1 MKKYGFLTLILCLF
15 CLGEAAVASPG
26 KADAEP
32 AAQAQ
37 SSKLTVKGF
46 VKDDKGDPMIGVTLI
61 VKGTNFGTV
70 SNADG
75 SYSIDV
81 PYGGATL
88 MVSYIGYA
96 PQEINVNNRTKIDIT
111 LLEDSKALEEVIVV
125 GYNVQKK
132 ETITGSIATITTKD
146 LKQSP
151 TANINN
157 ALAGRMPGLLVNQF
171 SGGEPGNDAAQLNIR
186 GISTYG
192 QSGVIMIVDGI
203 ERDMSYLAPDEIE
216 TFTILKDASATA
228 PYGIRG
234 ANGVIVVT
242 TKRGRKGE
250 KPTVDFKASVGISEP
265 IRYPDYLGSA
275 DYATLY
281 NEAMLHDNPS
291 WTADA
296 PSLFTQ
302 EAIDNY
308 RRAKGDN
315 SDGLGYNWDYFDYA
329 FQPSVLQ
336 DYSLSVRGGTDRARY
351 FILGSYYKQGGNYKL
366 SNADNANN
374 FLRYNFRA
382 NVDVDATK
390 RLKISVDLGAR
401 VTEYSYPGATAAN
414 IISLANT
421 QPPYLPIVLPN
432 NGNEVNQTNFEENG
446 GYLLYGDVDYRYN
459 MLGQLTRTGFS
470 KRTRRYLQGSFKLSH
485 DLDFI
490 TKGLSV
496 AAQFS
501 YDTFNQHTIA
511 NNVATFGIGN
521 LTYPGYS
528 IWSLANNSKD
538 EWKNNAGYWIQNG
551 SYTNANQRTT
561 DDAPKNTVSHGKP
574 EGTSRFQAR
583 LDYNRKFGDHNV
595 TAMLLYYMQ
604 NKIVNNEVPFRYM
617 GMSARA
623 TYDYKNKYL
632 FEFNLG
638 YNGSENFARG
648 HRFGVFPAGS
658 IGWVVSQEEF
668 MKNVSWID
676 HLKLRASFGLV
687 GNDQMPDNLRFA
699 YLQYYSSD
707 DNMNIYF
714 GENRKPY
721 GTTLIEGVFANPS
734 LTWEKARKFNFGIDA
749 EFFHQRL
756 TLSVDVFKEHRYDIL
771 TSLEDDNKLGFPYIV
786 GQTAPIVNSGIVD
799 NRGIEFQLSWDGRI
813 GQHFRYWIRPN
824 FTFARNKVKFCN
836 EISYIDNNGRDCP
849 WRYQT
854 GRRVGENFCYIFDHF
869 VADQDEADRL
879 NAMNGGS
886 GFGMWGAVQPG
897 DVVYKDMNGDGVV
910 NNYDRAAIGNPR
922 TPEIQ
927 YGIPV
932 GLSYKGFDFS
942 MLWQGSAL
950 CSVQLSGPAV
960 WDFPLYD
967 QSRIGKVRRMHLNRW
982 TPETAAT
989 ATYPALHYGIHN
1001 NNKQQYSSLFLYDA
1015 TYIRLKNVE
1024 IGYTL
1029 PKAWT
1034 SKAGIQSVRIYA
1046 QGQNLLTFDRLGD
1059 VDMDPEIKNGDG
1071 SWFPVQRVVN
1081 LGINMTF

>member
-1 MKKYGFLTLILCLF
+1 MLLLSEDELGAPGNWYNYLVIGEDVLSDPGDVRLYTKEALTFDVENDLKSQLGRIIEKRKLEAHDIRNLSQIMQEVKTDVSMQTFQRHDTGERRASSGVLSMTASYLFGFLIYMFVFMYGVMVMHGVIEEKNSRVLEIIVSSVRPFELMLGKILGIASVALVQFLIWVALILA
-15 CLGEAAVASPG
+15 LGTAALHLLTPDALIRSAAVPG
-26 KADAEP
+26 VVPQMDAGTL
-32 AAQAQ
+32 AAIRQVTDGGFLL
-37 SSKLTVKGF
+37 KLFGGF
-46 VKDDKGDPMIGVTLI
+46 
-61 VKGTNFGTV
+61 
-70 SNADG
+70 
-75 SYSIDV
+75 
-81 PYGGATL
+81 
-88 MVSYIGYA
+88 
-96 PQEINVNNRTKIDIT
+96 
-111 LLEDSKALEEVIVV
+111 
-125 GYNVQKK
+125 
-132 ETITGSIATITTKD
+132 
-146 LKQSP
+146 
-151 TANINN
+151 
-157 ALAGRMPGLLVNQF
+157 LV
-171 SGGEPGNDAAQLNIR
+171 
-186 GISTYG
+186 
-192 QSGVIMIVDGI
+192 
-203 ERDMSYLAPDEIE
+203 
-216 TFTILKDASATA
+216 
-228 PYGIRG
+228 
-234 ANGVIVVT
+234 
-242 TKRGRKGE
+242 
-250 KPTVDFKASVGISEP
+250 
-265 IRYPDYLGSA
+265 
-275 DYATLY
+275 
-281 NEAMLHDNPS
+281 
-291 WTADA
+291 
-296 PSLFTQ
+296 
-302 EAIDNY
+302 
-308 RRAKGDN
+308 
-315 SDGLGYNWDYFDYA
+315 YF
-329 FQPSVLQ
+329 V
-336 DYSLSVRGGTDRARY
+336 
-351 FILGSYYKQGGNYKL
+351 
-366 SNADNANN
+366 
-374 FLRYNFRA
+374 
-382 NVDVDATK
+382 
-390 RLKISVDLGAR
+390 
-401 VTEYSYPGATAAN
+401 
-414 IISLANT
+414 
-421 QPPYLPIVLPN
+421 
-432 NGNEVNQTNFEENG
+432 G
-446 GYLLYGDVDYRYN
+446 GYLLYADNDYRYN
-459 MLGQLTRTGFS
+459 MLGQLNRTGFS

-501 YDTFNQHTIA
+501 YDTYNQHTI
-511 NNVATFGIGN
+511 NNSVPTHSTSN

-528 IWSLANNSKD
+528 TWMLPTEYSID
-538 EWKNNAGYWIQNG
+538 EWKNNSAYWIQNG
-551 SYTNANQRTT
+551 SYVTANQRTT
-561 DDAPKNTVSHGKP
+561 DDAQGNSLSHANP

-583 LDYNRKFGDHNV
+583 LDYARKFGDHNV
-595 TAMLLYYMQ
+595 TAMVLYYMQ
-604 NKIVNNEVPFRYM
+604 NKIVGKEVPYRYM
-617 GMSARA
+617 GFSGRA

-632 FEFNLG
+632 FEFNIG

-668 MKNVSWID
+668 MKNVRWID
-676 HLKLRASFGLV
+676 HLKLRASYGLV
-687 GNDQMPDNLRFA
+687 GNDQMGSTRFA
-699 YLQYYSSD
+699 YLQYYTSGS
-707 DNMNIYF
+707 NMNIYF
-714 GENRKPY
+714 GEDKKAF
-721 GTTLIEGVFANPS
+721 GTTLIEGIFANPS

-771 TSLEDDNKLGFPYIV
+771 TSLNTDDKLGFPYIV

-799 NRGIEFQLSWDGRI
+799 NRGIEFQLGWDGRI

-886 GFGMWGAVQPG
+886 GFAIWGPVQPG

-910 NNYDRAAIGNPR
+910 NNYDRAAVGNPR

-967 QSRIGKVRRMHLNRW
+967 QSRTGKVRKMHLNRW

-1015 TYIRLKNVE
+1015 SYIRLKNVE